1 MASRKNTDL
10 LGNTDLSTEGQNNEI
25 IIEDVNEDSLEED
38 VKDLRI
44 KMNAS
49 PESNEAAQFNKSFT
63 NFKGKVN
70 IKKSVKNLFG
80 LFRIKKQKNPL

>member
-1 MASRKNTDL
+1 MSRKN
-10 LGNTDLSTEGQNNEI
+10 LGLGTTDLSIERKNNEI
-25 IIEDVNEDSLEED
+25 LIEDVNEDSLEED

-49 PESNEAAQFNKSFT
+49 PESNEAHFDKSYT

-70 IKKSVKNLFG
+70 IKQSVKNLFG
-80 LFRIKKQKNPL
+80 LFGGKK